1 MMFNDTEAKRKDG
14 KTGELYVYAVCTA
27 CSVCAAF
34 LILMN
39 GILVKSLPIFTSVFI
54 QACFG
59 IVYLICIN
67 YVVTEDYQFFSTD
80 PLSGGLGIYTQDFP
94 AVAMF
99 SLSAG
104 FFGNVGYVISL
115 LFFSPVIVSAVFLF
129 EPALGQLISYFA
141 GIDEFPGWMT
151 WGGTACVFLGIL
163 LIQRA
168 DR

>member
-1 MMFNDTEAKRKDG
+1 MG
-14 KTGELYVYAVCTA
+14 
-27 CSVCAAF
+27 CSVSAAF

-39 GILVKSLPIFTSVFI
+39 GILVKTVPIFTSVSI

-59 IVYLICIN
+59 LVYSIGIN
-67 YVVTEDYQFFSTD
+67 YFVTKDYQFFSTN
-80 PLSGGLGIYTQDFP
+80 PMSGGLGLFTQDFS
-94 AVAMF
+94 AVVSF

-129 EPALGQLISYFA
+129 EPALGQLLSYFA

-151 WGGTACVFLGIL
+151 WSGTACVFFGIL